1 MKKLLI
7 GIIIVLILILT
18 GITIVKG
25 FQIGSVEI
33 LGIMNI
39 KDENEKLDTTVKKAT
54 KLASTD

>member
-7 GIIIVLILILT
+7 GIIIVLILVLT

-39 KDENEKLDTTVKKAT
+39 KDENEKC
-54 KLASTD
+54 